1 MDNIPFAP
9 LEGTNQSVFPFPELD
24 RSVQSVDS
32 GLLEIDGEIISIE
45 RGLAYLKNSGEL
57 PKFLLEITRQ
67 YLLEKEVRERAIAE
81 PSLEVLEQF
90 ILELRMQQ
98 GLTTIDKFQTWLA
111 SQGLTY
117 HDFREK
123 MKFLIQ
129 IETCQ
134 TNITEP
140 QLESY
145 FLEQQK
151 NLEKLVL
158 SRIVVDNSQVAQDL
172 KDKLE
177 KGSVDFPQLA
187 KEYSIVDDAVI
198 GGALGSVSRGDLPK
212 EIALSLENC
221 TAGQI
226 IGPLVIET
234 RYCLL
239 KVEEIIPAQLDNSL
253 KQALQIELFNQW
265 LKNRIQSANLQ
276 VLLSENKPQ

>member
-1 MDNIPFAP
+1 MDNIPFAT

-45 RGLAYLKNSGEL
+45 RGLAYLQNSGGL

-129 IETCQ
+129 IETCK

-145 FLEQQK
+145 FLEQRK

-158 SRIVVDNSQVAQDL
+158 SRIVVDSSQVAQDL

-177 KGSVDFPQLA
+177 KGSVDFFQLA

-253 KQALQIELFNQW
+253 KQALEIELFNQW

>member
-1 MDNIPFAP
+1 MDNIPFVT

-158 SRIVVDNSQVAQDL
+158 SRIVVDSSQVAQDL

-198 GGALGSVSRGDLPK
+198 GGALGSVSRRDLPK

-253 KQALQIELFNQW
+253 KQALEIELFNQW
-265 LKNRIQSANLQ
+265 LKKRIQSANLQ